1 VPPSTLT
8 EYNARVVPAEGEPLL
23 KLAAGVLLF
32 LYSTGLMAQSSALRD
47 VGEVAFVNSGALAAQ
62 SEFLR
67 GLAQLHNFEYADA
80 AVHFRRAEEIDP
92 GFAMA
97 YWGEAM
103 TKNHGVW
110 HEQELPAAREVLS
123 RLGPTPEARAAK
135 APTGREKQYL
145 ATLEILYGD
154 GTKNERDQKYET
166 AMARLHQ
173 QYPDD
178 VDAAAF
184 YALSILGSAEQGRD
198 FATYMR
204 AAAVLEEVF
213 PQHPRHPGVVHY
225 LIHCYDDPI
234 HAPLGLRPARI
245 YAQIAPDAGHAQ
257 HMTSHIFLALGMWD
271 EVVKANEAAIAV
283 VGQQRAAAGKT
294 PHFCGHYP
302 YWLEYGYMQ
311 QGRVSDARRILEGC
325 REEAQGQ
332 PATVVTKSVT
342 TADPDTSAI
351 GSYAAMRANF
361 LVDSELWKDD
371 VAQWAMP
378 AGDYPWAQLTL
389 DYTAALAAYKTSNLV
404 ASREALV
411 RMETDAKQATA
422 WLDQRKLDEP
432 AERNRSIM
440 LLEQVRA
447 LLGSSSPQDTIG
459 ALQSVAAKEDALPLE
474 FGPPDIYK
482 PTDEIL
488 GELYLQLNRPADARK
503 AFEAD
508 LARAPGRRLGVR
520 GLAEADKQLASSQ
533 LPSESVKPANSGD
546 HLHH

>member
-178 VDAAAF
+178 VDATAF

-533 LPSESVKPANSGD
+533 LPSESAKPANSGD

>member
-47 VGEVAFVNSGALAAQ
+47 VGEVAFLNSGALAAQ

-178 VDAAAF
+178 IDAAAF

-533 LPSESVKPANSGD
+533 LPSESAKPANSGD

>member
-178 VDAAAF
+178 VDATAF

-520 GLAEADKQLASSQ
+520 GLAEADKKLASSQ
-533 LPSESVKPANSGD
+533 LPSESAKPANSGD

>member
-283 VGQQRAAAGKT
+283 IGQQRAAAGKT

-440 LLEQVRA
+440 LLEQMRA

-533 LPSESVKPANSGD
+533 LPSESAKPANSGD

>member
-1 VPPSTLT
+1 MPPSTLT

-178 VDAAAF
+178 VDATAF

-422 WLDQRKLDEP
+422 WMDQRKLDEP

-533 LPSESVKPANSGD
+533 LPSESAKPANSGD
-546 HLHH
+546 HFHH